1 MTCCCAVGC
10 SNQQGKGKKLFRV
23 PLGERNKKRRKI
35 WMSRIKRKNFTC
47 TPATRLCED
56 HFTIDQFEP
65 HILAKTGEKKLK
77 PDAVPSLF
85 AYNSPSIPRR
95 LPSRRNQETCAEAS
109 TSVQQIQ
116 AFEDAQDTILPDNE
130 QCHMSVEACP
140 AAAQDTILPDNGQC
154 HVFVE
159 ASTAAAN
166 TTLPGVEQ
174 RHAFVK
180 AGTAVAPS
188 VQAALNKR
196 IVQLE

>member
-77 PDAVPSLF
+77 PDAIPSLF

-95 LPSRRNQETCAEAS
+95 LHSRRNQEMCAEAS
-109 TSVQQIQ
+109 TSVQQNQ
-116 AFEDAQDTILPDNE
+116 MSEDVQDMTLQGDE
-130 QCHMSVEACP
+130 RCHVSVEAST
-140 AAAQDTILPDNGQC
+140 AAAQGTVLPDNGQG

-159 ASTAAAN
+159 ASTAAA
-166 TTLPGVEQ
+166 
-174 RHAFVK
+174 RHDPT
-180 AGTAVAPS
+180 G
-188 VQAALNKR
+188 R
-196 IVQLE
+196 